1 MRASAASRPPP
12 PRSSVRRRTTPLRPP
27 RLRPRTS
34 GGRADQQTA
43 VAAGQAA
50 LAAAWA
56 ELVDTEAKAEAFRGR
71 VSTGEI
77 DALGVPEVHE
87 LLLLLGVTTVGRAV
101 LERQGV
107 TGAVLA
113 DVTERNMAN
122 VFGMAQLGD
131 RRRLTVAL
139 RRLGNRQG
147 FAPAAPG
154 QPGALGW
161 DAARVGQWLRDEG
174 LGEFFAGF
182 ASNGIDGAVLLQLG
196 PDDFAQLGA
205 NRLAER
211 SDLKRK
217 LDRLKK
223 VTYAGQLVTSPD
235 KGGAAGAASSSSAA
249 ASPAGAAQLPI
260 QSVLAAVLDDNADL
274 QTRIR
279 ELEQRPNAAAT
290 RTVPPQFICPIL
302 GDVMEDPVIAMDG
315 HTYERAA
322 IATWY
327 ARSDRSPMTNL
338 PIPATLIPN
347 IAIRQQIAELDD
359 DEDGDDDAASASASG
374 SSSGGARR
382 SNRDGK
388 KRKRK

>member
-77 DALGVPEVHE
+77 DALGVPEVYE

-113 DVTERNMAN
+113 DVTEHDMAT
-122 VFGMAQLGD
+122 VFGMARLGD

-147 FAPAAPG
+147 FAPAAVD

-161 DAARVGQWLRDEG
+161 DVGRVGQWLRDEG

-196 PDDFAQLGA
+196 PDDLEQLGA
-205 NRLAER
+205 ATLAQQ
-211 SDLKRK
+211 SQLKRK

-223 VTYAGQLVTSPD
+223 ITYAGQLAASPD
-235 KGGAAGAASSSSAA
+235 RGGAGAASSSSVA
-249 ASPAGAAQLPI
+249 ASPAGGR
-260 QSVLAAVLDDNADL
+260 AAV
-274 QTRIR
+274 
-279 ELEQRPNAAAT
+279 
-290 RTVPPQFICPIL
+290 
-302 GDVMEDPVIAMDG
+302 DPV
-315 HTYERAA
+315 
-322 IATWY
+322 
-327 ARSDRSPMTNL
+327 S
-338 PIPATLIPN
+338 
-347 IAIRQQIAELDD
+347 
-359 DEDGDDDAASASASG
+359 
-374 SSSGGARR
+374 
-382 SNRDGK
+382 
-388 KRKRK
+388 